1 MSTMEMKI
9 DEINENCMKCVE
21 RCKECNCKFIDRLMR
36 FAESMEKKGVLS
48 KEDKE
53 AYMAFMR
60 G

>member
-1 MSTMEMKI
+1 MSTMEMRI
-9 DEINENCMKCVE
+9 DEINENCTKCVE
-21 RCKECNCKFIDRLMR
+21 RCKECTCKFVDRLMR